1 MNTSRLLLWQ
11 WPSEVTWRSHFCW
24 LFSLSDLFYFGAS
37 CVWVD
42 STTRGNICTGCYRQ
56 RRGAEATRRA
66 VCTTLDARL
75 SWQHCGLPLWYAAF
89 FPGLLTHTHS
99 LGNGLL
105 CRLIYHLHSV
115 SDTLVSSTLL
125 RDTSTHWRV
134 KLWLSHEVAKLRNP
148 GQLHIRPVWRYGHIS
163 QGKKPPAS
171 GSGMWWHMARRMTSP
186 FLNTVHQY
194 CN

>member
-89 FPGLLTHTHS
+89 FPGLLTHTQPGERAAVSPHLPPPLCLWHFS
-99 LGNGLL
+99 L
-105 CRLIYHLHSV
+105 LHS
-115 SDTLVSSTLL
+115 SQRHQHTLKSETLTLTWSSKAKKS
-125 RDTSTHWRV
+125 RSTSHKACLEVWSHQPGKETPCFRFRNVMTH
-134 KLWLSHEVAKLRNP
+134 
-148 GQLHIRPVWRYGHIS
+148 GQKNDLTIS
-163 QGKKPPAS
+163 KHSAS
-171 GSGMWWHMARRMTSP
+171 V
-186 FLNTVHQY
+186 L
-194 CN
+194 